1 MDLLKL
7 TERTARTLQCCE
19 HLLADTG
26 SEDHQ
31 RALAAS
37 VDALRKHP
45 PAAPPVVVGLFNQCM
60 AHADGVIHAIA
71 RARTS
76 PALDAMGALRHSLL
90 RLRDSVDNLHG
101 AAAPRVGVVGRRTT
115 VSTLPSAAMRRR
127 G

>member
-7 TERTARTLQCCE
+7 TERTAHTLQCCK
-19 HLLADTG
+19 HLLADIG
-26 SEDHQ
+26 SEDRQ
-31 RALAAS
+31 RALAAA

-76 PALDAMGALRHSLL
+76 PALDAMDPLRRSLL
-90 RLRDSVDNLHG
+90 RLQDSVDNLHG
-101 AAAPRVGVVGRRTT
+101 AAARRTGVNGNLRT
-115 VSTLPSAAMRRR
+115 ASPLPARTTARRA
-127 G
+127 